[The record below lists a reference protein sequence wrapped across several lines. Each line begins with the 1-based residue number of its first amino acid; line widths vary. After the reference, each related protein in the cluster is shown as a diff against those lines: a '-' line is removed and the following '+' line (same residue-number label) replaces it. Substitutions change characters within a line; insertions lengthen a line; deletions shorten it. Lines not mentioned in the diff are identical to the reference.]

1 MQNEE
6 QKTVWLDKYQ
16 IPVVTDLKR
25 ADEIL
30 YAADTQVLHKPK
42 TNYFALA
49 DLGAPAEET
58 AKKALGQTAAHA
70 LTAAAGNVLPGG
82 YAAEAFAKTSFG
94 RGMGYAGVN
103 SVRQLAA
110 GTLKDA
116 LGTLPTVF
124 GQDTATRQ
132 KANEQIDKDLA
143 HLPAPARMQEKILRQ
158 YKDAFSLLG
167 PVNVQTVKERLD
179 ALPAQQKKIDEFN
192 AKVKNITDLFTKRA
206 GLDKTEKD
214 GFIYDFGAGATSFLF
229 SVGALAVCRNP
240 GLVAPL
246 FGVMEG
252 QASYEQAIAAG
263 INPGKAYLLAKSNA
277 AWITATEMVGEGV
290 LNKLL
295 FTKGVLG
302 KTAARI
308 LERAKGKSPRTQI
321 TLAGALGA
329 AQGGVLEGVQEAGQ
343 NIGSDV
349 IMNLGGA
356 QEKTVHEIIQE
367 ALYAGLL
374 AFPLGAG
381 AGGVGGA
388 VHFAKYAGNVKQRLV
403 QEGVPEPAA
412 QKLAHETALEAVGRE
427 LLDDTIQ
434 SVSGEINSPLT
445 AQDRDPKAFADA
457 VSQTKKQ
464 DFAKAYDEIETRAK
478 NKFKAQGLAEEEA
491 ALGAAVER
499 NITQMQAAH
508 LGLTPE
514 LAEKSLDISFN
525 QELSESDAKI
535 RFIGEM
541 QKMSAEEQE
550 AFYKTSKMASY
561 QEMLGELNAYRAG
574 LTAENDNG
582 IKAGDAEQ
590 KPLGMTG
597 FDNDGFP
604 TETLGNDD
612 LGKDNGARS
621 FAQAAAMYKSP
632 HKEFAK
638 FYEAAQNNAGK
649 KQSYYTHTTKNGL
662 EVDIPSDTILH
673 DKKHPEMTAEM
684 WEQALGQ
691 MDSVK
696 DFFVTKPQYGVGADI
711 LLNLNGEFGAEI
723 TVLPTGRIILN
734 TAFKSTDKGI
744 NAWIQKEKNARTPYP
759 FVFGSRPHD
768 LQKSPGKFPSRSSIE
783 GSHTPD
789 NKPVFMGNPN
799 INSLADIVQKIKGRE
814 FNQGERGKMLNQ
826 EAVEA
831 DRNSIYDKN
840 GNPVKLQENLNLQPI
855 TRKEYAAPDIIHTDT
870 AQSKKA
876 VLENIFG
883 KKGRLT
889 LNNNGEK
896 FILSHNSAKKILH
909 TQISATKNKLNSEN
923 ADGNTRRAAYAVAK
937 ELTALAPEIFPTAQL
952 VYEHADLKG
961 VEGRIIKRYAAAF
974 SYKGKNYLAMF
985 VVKQDSLA
993 DMQMYDYQ
1001 TEEEKKTGFRHSTTA
1016 GSQYAPSIVSIDEIK
1031 GFVNS
1036 KLDKYRNKENDRFP
1050 TETLG
1055 NDDLGKDNGERTFA
1069 QAAAMYRNKA
1079 ENLEQFYNYS
1089 LSAPANDKSYHAFD
1103 IGGFEVRLP
1112 ADTIKHDNSNHK
1124 NSLQDWIDINKSL
1137 GGNIVAATI
1146 SAKPRFDGI
1155 PVLLKTQTD
1164 NGFYGVAVEIQN
1176 KYALI
1181 TTGFKGTEKGI
1192 DTWIKKEQTSN
1203 APYPFIFNSR
1213 LPSLNKDGGEF
1224 VGKSA
1229 KYSLADIV
1237 QKIKGTEFNQDER
1250 GKTVITSKDGFIR
1263 AVITAGQAA
1272 DKSTFVHEMAH
1283 VYLAA
1288 FEHVYGM
1295 EEYAAQR
1302 KHLDAWLGQPR
1313 GGVYSRAQQEKFAQ
1327 GFEQFL
1333 KEGKAP
1339 APYLKSVFEK
1349 FRAWIIHVYNG
1360 ADISK
1365 LSAAARE
1372 AYADML
1378 AAERNDAQK
1387 TVEFY
1392 QANKKDYGRIRAT
1405 LEKIKQDKLD
1415 IKDLDGVDLAALR
1428 DFVGILKKPAP
1439 ALPKRT
1445 LLTDLRRYGAQYA
1458 NSGQIDK
1465 EAYKNARV
1473 YDKATGVGDKPADWL
1488 VKHGYMEDADV
1499 QTYEEASARDQEACE
1514 LIERALAGEPVYK
1527 LEDRERVELHDAYRE
1542 AVNMAEDAIGA
1553 DYKNYEKLLES
1564 LDALK
1569 QQGYRAVEKSDLDFI
1584 QEKFEE
1590 LANLRES
1597 EAFLAQEES
1606 FGRVDDAKRGSAD
1619 ERRKDKTQ
1627 KAKLENLRKAQGLKK
1642 AVLDELERRNLFV
1655 PAAREQN
1662 GKLKNELPPDAQPV
1676 IKLTGT
1682 EIPGLTK
1689 DVKTSKP
1696 AVLEWFKNALA
1707 PLTSKRK
1714 DLGEISYPVSSA
1726 REVLG
1731 KTKETEKIKLL
1742 PAVKAVVDNGILLN
1756 DGKMQDTPNHTG
1768 GVVGFYYVQG
1778 AVDLDGKIKT
1788 VQVDIAQDRQ
1798 GKKFYFYS
1806 EIKEAP
1812 IGGDTLS
1819 ITRAAKGAN
1828 NTPGID
1834 TLSITRA
1841 VPKDND
1847 SITKNNDI
1855 FKAPAKNKLTAVR
1868 DELNRAKTVEEI
1880 YKAADRAFLV
1890 MEEAYGNT
1898 EAGKAEAGRLAPP
1911 AQDWDARR
1919 VELLKDLADINKKTD
1934 ANAAWAFAAIERGG
1948 LIAPH
1953 KSGLTPQEW
1962 NAPAAVSDKQRKIN
1976 VWKAEQILDE
1986 QLRNRYYKAFE
1997 KALGSIEG
2005 LKGPQKSML
2014 LREFNNIRY
2023 RNKNAPEL
2031 IVKTLESARQY
2042 VDNNYKNYIAGK
2054 IEEIVKTPLFEKSG
2068 SLRTAKYSPAAQA
2081 FLKAAHRIVTL
2092 DKETARD
2099 SYARAVE
2106 NQNYDEA
2113 LSKTQ
2118 ILQNKLL
2125 QLKAAP
2131 ETMTPAEVKDVY
2143 GQMREIQKA
2152 GRDEVRLEKFLR
2164 NTREDIWRERLLDGL
2179 EKQKMPKGAV
2189 LYIKK
2194 LANWQSILNTLF
2206 GEIEVDAEVNG
2217 QMGKEKIKFM
2227 DALSLEQNQIQMQ
2240 NHVRALRQKVVE
2252 RVGEAYGLKNGNDYI
2267 KKINE
2272 LQSETYTLQNYGK
2285 IPEGPAELL
2294 TERQKKPFLQT
2305 ITKLELLF
2313 FYIQDQNPLNRARLM
2328 RAYRQEQYE
2337 TLFAPIT
2344 AQDKKAAAALMQI
2357 AQSTYEQMN
2366 EVHKRERGF
2375 TLGRVENYFPNRTE
2389 RLTGGLDY
2397 LREMLANNAAP
2408 SAIKARVQTVSAVEK
2423 PVNPVSLLMSEISR
2437 NAEYI
2442 YGAESAGKLRR
2453 IFRDEQ
2459 MARALEEKFGKKDG
2473 RDIYEHLIKMID
2485 LNGPGARSAEK
2496 KQFFEKMEFLFNNWV
2511 KSAIGLKPIV
2521 AIKQFA
2527 SAFNYT
2533 ENMPVADWTAGF
2545 KDALLHPRE
2554 TLRFMREFSPY
2565 LVTRYEEGGM
2575 NETLG
2580 RALAQDEMFGT
2591 ADKINT
2597 LTNAI
2602 TVNVRL
2608 GDMFALA
2615 FGGKPYA
2622 DWLIKEKGYSRER
2635 AREAFELATV
2645 RAQQANLKSTLN
2657 EAQLDGGNLFWRAAW
2672 AFRNQ
2677 QMQYARKLYDAYVD
2691 YVNGYIGEKDMAKK
2705 VFMYAVVQP
2714 ALYTLLSLGWF
2725 AADDDDR
2732 KDDWWRLAASPVEQT
2747 LGAVPFGDDAAELL
2761 FNNLRSLCE
2770 DGKLTGLRAY
2780 ELPGVADMYRTFN
2793 KLVKNFNS
2801 GDADLGDWLDA
2812 AAEMGQFSGF
2822 GTKQIKTQISG
2833 LYDAVTGK
2841 PVKGAMKVIGYT
2853 QNRANKVTGE
2863 KERTRKKKK

>member
-1 MQNEE
+1 MQNTPKRNSFYIPEE
-6 QKTVWLDKYQ
+6 KYSINTTAANPRAVEQEAAVLLANRARDSFYGLVPLDTTAEEDTRSYALTLAKGVASNAAKMLVLDPYRQAKTLWRLADDRMAKG
-16 IPVVTDLKR
+16 K
-25 ADEIL
+25 AFWDEIR
-30 YAADTQVLHKPK
+30 Q
-42 TNYFALA
+42 
-49 DLGAPAEET
+49 APQGLDAQET
-58 AKKALGQTAAHA
+58 ADYLNKRLPDLDARYEAARERS
-70 LTAAAGNVLPGG
+70 L
-82 YAAEAFAKTSFG
+82 K
-94 RGMGYAGVN
+94 
-103 SVRQLAA
+103 SVQL
-110 GTLKDA
+110 
-116 LGTLPTVF
+116 
-124 GQDTATRQ
+124 TRQ
-132 KANEQIDKDLA
+132 KQERFLQTM
-143 HLPAPARMQEKILRQ
+143 HLTQ
-158 YKDAFSLLG
+158 D
-167 PVNVQTVKERLD
+167 
-179 ALPAQQKKIDEFN
+179 
-192 AKVKNITDLFTKRA
+192 
-206 GLDKTEKD
+206 EKD
-214 GFIYDFGAGATSFLF
+214 NPYVYMFGAGAGS
-229 SVGALAVCRNP
+229 LA
-240 GLVAPL
+240 A
-246 FGVMEG
+246 
-252 QASYEQAIAAG
+252 
-263 INPGKAYLLAKSNA
+263 
-277 AWITATEMVGEGV
+277 
-290 LNKLL
+290 
-295 FTKGVLG
+295 GVLG
-302 KTAARI
+302 GIYFKAPKAVSVLFGLNQAQNTWEEAT
-308 LERAKGKSPRTQI
+308 ENGVPRAKAALTA
-321 TLAGALGA
+321 TLAGSAEALLECVGLGRLEKAFEASKGVKRILGSALTEFLQEGSQQSAEETIMQTMGGRVQSGLDTFKSIALSAVMGA
-329 AQGGVLEGVQEAGQ
+329 V
-343 NIGSDV
+343 
-349 IMNLGGA
+349 LGG
-356 QEKTVHEIIQE
+356 
-367 ALYAGLL
+367 
-374 AFPLGAG
+374 G
-381 AGGVGGA
+381 AGGLHAAFARGVKRFEKLGA
-388 VHFAKYAGNVKQRLV
+388 PKESARALAAKAVEAGTSKEMTEEAVRLV
-403 QEGVPEPAA
+403 EDQENPVNWPDNDIIKGQEEFRKAA
-412 QKLAHETALEAVGRE
+412 Q
-427 LLDDTIQ
+427 
-434 SVSGEINSPLT
+434 
-445 AQDRDPKAFADA
+445 
-457 VSQTKKQ
+457 KQ

-541 QKMSAEEQE
+541 QKMSAAEQE

-574 LTAENDNG
+574 LSENGETTDARQKPSGMTLERAGLTAE
-582 IKAGDAEQ
+582 A
-590 KPLGMTG
+590 
-597 FDNDGFP
+597 
-604 TETLGNDD
+604 
-612 LGKDNGARS
+612 NGARTY
-621 FAQAAAMYKSP
+621 AQAAAMYKNPASSLAEFVDFYNANKNNP
-632 HKEFAK
+632 KEQNK
-638 FYEAAQNNAGK
+638 SFYRFSTPSGA
-649 KQSYYTHTTKNGL
+649 
-662 EVDIPSDTILH
+662 EVDVPFNRVKHI
-673 DKKHPEMTAEM
+673 DKKHQFTKEQ
-684 WEQALGQ
+684 WQALEQGIDNIDYAYYVPGTAGENNGIQ
-691 MDSVK
+691 FLCKVNTPEGKAGVTLEILPNGRVLLDTAVFDSEANI
-696 DFFVTKPQYGVGADI
+696 DNWA
-711 LLNLNGEFGAEI
+711 
-723 TVLPTGRIILN
+723 
-734 TAFKSTDKGI
+734 
-744 NAWIQKEKNARTPYP
+744 KNEPLQ
-759 FVFGSRPHD
+759 RPS
-768 LQKSPGKFPSRSSIE
+768 LK
-783 GSHTPD
+783 
-789 NKPVFMGNPN
+789 KPVLVGSG
-799 INSLADIVQKIKGRE
+799 IDNSIAGLQQFVKGLEFKE
-814 FNQGERGKMLNQ
+814 FNQG
-826 EAVEA
+826 A
-831 DRNSIYDKN
+831 
-840 GNPVKLQENLNLQPI
+840 
-855 TRKEYAAPDIIHTDT
+855 
-870 AQSKKA
+870 
-876 VLENIFG
+876 
-883 KKGRLT
+883 
-889 LNNNGEK
+889 
-896 FILSHNSAKKILH
+896 
-909 TQISATKNKLNSEN
+909 
-923 ADGNTRRAAYAVAK
+923 
-937 ELTALAPEIFPTAQL
+937 
-952 VYEHADLKG
+952 
-961 VEGRIIKRYAAAF
+961 
-974 SYKGKNYLAMF
+974 
-985 VVKQDSLA
+985 
-993 DMQMYDYQ
+993 
-1001 TEEEKKTGFRHSTTA
+1001 
-1016 GSQYAPSIVSIDEIK
+1016 
-1031 GFVNS
+1031 
-1036 KLDKYRNKENDRFP
+1036 
-1050 TETLG
+1050 
-1055 NDDLGKDNGERTFA
+1055 
-1069 QAAAMYRNKA
+1069 
-1079 ENLEQFYNYS
+1079 
-1089 LSAPANDKSYHAFD
+1089 
-1103 IGGFEVRLP
+1103 
-1112 ADTIKHDNSNHK
+1112 
-1124 NSLQDWIDINKSL
+1124 
-1137 GGNIVAATI
+1137 
-1146 SAKPRFDGI
+1146 
-1155 PVLLKTQTD
+1155 
-1164 NGFYGVAVEIQN
+1164 
-1176 KYALI
+1176 
-1181 TTGFKGTEKGI
+1181 
-1192 DTWIKKEQTSN
+1192 
-1203 APYPFIFNSR
+1203 
-1213 LPSLNKDGGEF
+1213 
-1224 VGKSA
+1224 
-1229 KYSLADIV
+1229 
-1237 QKIKGTEFNQDER
+1237 R
-1250 GKTVITSKDGFIR
+1250 GKTKITSKDGFIR

-1378 AAERNDAQK
+1378 AGERNDAQK

-1392 QANKKDYGRIRAT
+1392 QSNKKDYGRIRAT

-1553 DYKNYEKLLES
+1553 DYKNYEKLLENM
-1564 LDALK
+1564 DALK
-1569 QQGYRAVEKSDLDFI
+1569 KQGYRAVEKSDLDFI

-1627 KAKLENLRKAQGLKK
+1627 KAKLENLRKAQAVKK
-1642 AVLDELERRNLFV
+1642 AVLDELERRNLFA

-1696 AVLEWFKNALA
+1696 AVLEWFKKALA
-1707 PLTSKRK
+1707 PLTSKRR

-1756 DGKMQDTPNHTG
+1756 DGKMQETPNHTG

-1828 NTPGID
+1828 NPSSSGSW
-1834 TLSITRA
+1834 SITSTS
-1841 VPKDND
+1841 PEGIN
-1847 SITKNNDI
+1847 SITKNGDI
-1855 FKAPAKNKLTAVR
+1855 FKAPAANKLAAVR
-1868 DELNRAKTVEEI
+1868 EELNKASTVEEI
-1880 YKAADRAFLV
+1880 YKAADHAFLV
-1890 MEEAYGNT
+1890 MEDAYGNT
-1898 EAGKAEAGRLAPP
+1898 EAGKAEAGRMAPP

-1953 KSGLTPQEW
+1953 KSGITPQEW
-1962 NAPAAVSDKQRKIN
+1962 NAPAAVSDKQRKMN

-1997 KALGSIEG
+1997 KALGQIEG

-2031 IVKTLESARQY
+2031 IVKTLEEARKY
-2042 VDNNYKNYIAGK
+2042 VENNYKNYMAGK

-2099 SYARAVE
+2099 SYAHAVE

-2118 ILQNKLL
+2118 ILQNRLL

-2164 NTREDIWRERLLDGL
+2164 NTREDIWRERLLAGL
-2179 EKQKMPKGAV
+2179 AKQKMPKGAV

-2206 GEIEVDAEVNG
+2206 GEVEVEAEVNG
-2217 QMGKEKIKFM
+2217 KMGKEKIKFM
-2227 DALSLEQNQIQMQ
+2227 DSLSLEQNQIQMQ

-2252 RVGEAYGLKNGNDYI
+2252 RVGQAYGLKNGNEYI

-2272 LQSETYTLQNYGK
+2272 LQSETYTLQNYGE

-2453 IFRDEQ
+2453 IFRDKQ
-2459 MARALEEKFGKKDG
+2459 MARALEEKFGKQDG

-2485 LNGPGARSAEK
+2485 LNGPGARNAEK
-2496 KQFFEKMEFLFNNWV
+2496 TQFFEKMEFLFNNWV

-2527 SAFNYT
+2527 SAFNYA
-2533 ENMPVADWTAGF
+2533 ENMPVAAWTAGF

-2580 RALAQDEMFGT
+2580 RALSQDEMFGT

-2602 TVNVRL
+2602 TTNVRL

-2615 FGGKPYA
+2615 FGGKPYV
-2622 DWLIKEKGYSRER
+2622 DWLMKEKGYSPQA

-2657 EAQLDGGNLFWRAAW
+2657 EAQMSGGNLFWRAAW

-2691 YVNGYIGEKDMAKK
+2691 YKNGYIGEKDMAKK

-2770 DGKLTGLRAY
+2770 DGKLTGLRVY

-2793 KLVKNFNS
+2793 KLVSNFNS
-2801 GDADLGDWLDA
+2801 GDADLGDWLDC

-2822 GTKQIKTQISG
+2822 GTKQLKTQLSG
-2833 LYDAVTGK
+2833 LYDAAEGK

-2853 QNRANKVTGE
+2853 QNRANKVTGDDDE
-2863 KERTRKKKK
+2863 